1 MGGSGNKL
9 TVTTP
14 SDREIVMTRVFDA
27 PRDLVF
33 KTYTDPAA
41 IALWWGPEG
50 VTTVVDTMEARK
62 GGIWRYIHRDANG
75 AEYAFNGVY
84 HEVVAPERL
93 VSTFEFEPMPGHV
106 LLETVTFEE
115 LPDGT
120 TKLTDSSV
128 FQSVAD
134 RDGMLAMGMEA
145 GAAESMDRLAALL
158 AGTR

>member
-1 MGGSGNKL
+1 MSKL
-9 TVTTP
+9 TLTAEP
-14 SDREIVMTRVFDA
+14 GSHEIVMIRIFDA

-115 LPDGT
+115 QPDGT